1 MARSQAYHKGHLDA
15 SRRAGRA
22 PVTVY
27 GFMFVGIP
35 LLVLCFWAIV
45 AMLGITCVVAV
56 VQAF

>member
-1 MARSQAYHKGHLDA
+1 MQAV
-15 SRRAGRA
+15 GRA
-22 PVTVY
+22 ADPSRSTAS
-27 GFMFVGIP
+27 MFVGIP